1 MHRPPPD
8 AHWTLDTAHW
18 LSPTAFGQAYLRLT
32 LAIDKHVDGYIDA
45 YYGPE
50 ALREEVNA
58 APPRPPAGLLDDLAR
73 LEDSIP
79 GDDPARAVYLAAT
92 LRAIECTLRLLN
104 GERFD
109 YLQEVHRLYDIH
121 PQLTP
126 ESAFESAHRALDR
139 LLPPL
144 PGGDM
149 TARLAAWRLRF
160 EFPAERGL
168 ALLELARAETRRR
181 TAAFVALPDEES
193 VEVRLAS
200 NQPWSAYNWYRG
212 NGRSLIEFNTDMP
225 LNATTLLAT
234 FAHEG
239 YPGHHTEAI
248 LKEQDLYRQ
257 RGYAEQAALLLHSP
271 AAVIAEGIATTALDM
286 IFPDSTGHDW
296 TTEVLLPAAGIAV
309 EPDTAERLRGLEAA
323 GAALRAVNAN
333 AAILYHTGKLD
344 EAQTLDYIR
353 TYGMTSPERS
363 AQIFRFCT
371 HPLYRAYSFTYTEGY
386 NLIAASADPV
396 ATFRRLLTEQV
407 LPSELAAP

>member
-1 MHRPPPD
+1 MAP
-8 AHWTLDTAHW
+8 LD
-18 LSPTAFGQAYLRLT
+18 AFGQNYLRLT

-50 ALREEVNA
+50 ALHEEVNA
-58 APPRPPAGLLDDLAR
+58 TPPCPPADLLDDLAR

-79 GDDPARAVYLAAT
+79 DDDPARAVYLSAT

-126 ESAFESAHRALDR
+126 ESAFESAHRALDS

-149 TARLAAWRLRF
+149 TARLAAWRQRF
-160 EFPAERGL
+160 EIPAERGP

-181 TAAFVALPDEES
+181 TAAFVELPDEES
-193 VEVRLAS
+193 VEVRLTS
-200 NQPWSAYNWYRG
+200 DQPWSAYNWYLG
-212 NGRSLIEFNTDMP
+212 NGRSLIEFNTDLP
-225 LNATTLLAT
+225 LNATALLAT

-248 LKEQDLYRQ
+248 LKEQALYRQ
-257 RGYAEQAALLLHSP
+257 RGYAEQAAALLHSP
-271 AAVIAEGIATTALDM
+271 AAVIAEGIATTALDI
-286 IFPDSTGHDW
+286 IFPDGAGHDW
-296 TTEVLLPAAGIAV
+296 TAEVLLPAAGIAV
-309 EPDTAERLRGLEAA
+309 EPDTAARLRGLEAA
-323 GAALRAVNAN
+323 GAALRAVNPN
-333 AAILYHTGKLD
+333 AAILYHTGQLD

-371 HPLYRAYSFTYTEGY
+371 HPLYRAYSFTYSEGHK
-386 NLIAASADPV
+386 LIATSPDPV